1 MNLTGKWFN
10 ISDAGAKSGRSCQIQ
25 PRKWQIPMKCMGT
38 VNHTIDAKGRT
49 TVPVKFREALG
60 EGFVV
65 TKGLDKCLWMLDAQ
79 RWEEIETALSQLPMT
94 LPAARVMQSF
104 LIGAAC
110 EGEMDKQGRLLL
122 PENLREYAGLTKDV
136 VFSAVGSR
144 IEIWDKANFKARDEE
159 MDIAEAALILEDKG
173 FRL

>member
-1 MNLTGKWFN
+1 M
-10 ISDAGAKSGRSCQIQ
+10 
-25 PRKWQIPMKCMGT
+25 
-38 VNHTIDAKGRT
+38 
-49 TVPVKFREALG
+49 PVKFREALG

>member
-1 MNLTGKWFN
+1 
-10 ISDAGAKSGRSCQIQ
+10 
-25 PRKWQIPMKCMGT
+25 MKCMGT

-60 EGFVV
+60 DGFVV

-94 LPAARVMQSF
+94 LPAARQMQSF
-104 LIGAAC
+104 LIGSAC
-110 EGEMDKQGRLLL
+110 EGETDKQGRLLL

-136 VFSAVGSR
+136 VFSAVGAR
-144 IEIWDKANFKARDEE
+144 IEIWDKGRFQARDEE
-159 MDIAEAALILEDKG
+159 LDIAEAALILEDKG

>member
-1 MNLTGKWFN
+1 
-10 ISDAGAKSGRSCQIQ
+10 
-25 PRKWQIPMKCMGT
+25 MKCMGT

-94 LPAARVMQSF
+94 LPAARQMQSF
-104 LIGAAC
+104 LIGSAC
-110 EGEMDKQGRLLL
+110 EGETDKQGRLLL

-136 VFSAVGSR
+136 VFSAVGAR
-144 IEIWDKANFKARDEE
+144 IEIWDKGRFQARDEE
-159 MDIAEAALILEDKG
+159 LDIAEAALILEDKG

>member
-1 MNLTGKWFN
+1 
-10 ISDAGAKSGRSCQIQ
+10 
-25 PRKWQIPMKCMGT
+25 MKCMGT

-94 LPAARVMQSF
+94 LPAARVMQSS

-122 PENLREYAGLTKDV
+122 PENLREYV